1 MTMRLGNDAATP
13 LRALKGASAARW
25 RDCAGQAPACRQCTR
40 LRIAGLGGD
49 DGAVDEEHD
58 AQKDDARQVIR
69 SLVPAWRDQPLDAM
83 QWLTG
88 GYTNRNWR
96 FVVDGRHYAVR
107 VVRNLGPRPVEATYL
122 ALPSA
127 PAVVA
132 FDEAR
137 GHLITEWIDAPTL
150 AQAPASAEE
159 IGFGIARLHGEI
171 PAGIQRYDVKAV
183 VAAYFRAARD
193 AGCLDHRA
201 AAAFQRLSWQPTR
214 IKGCHNDLN
223 PWNVLCTPS
232 GWRTLDWEH
241 AGDNDPLFDV
251 LGLCTCLEWEQDAT
265 WLCVQAWSEAA
276 GTPPPSPEHV
286 DRTRTAFYIR
296 EYAWAAA
303 QLAQGND
310 RPEIHQQAADYLA
323 RI

>member
-1 MTMRLGNDAATP
+1 M
-13 LRALKGASAARW
+13 
-25 RDCAGQAPACRQCTR
+25 
-40 LRIAGLGGD
+40 
-49 DGAVDEEHD
+49 DEEHD
-58 AQKDDARQVIR
+58 AHAEHARQVIR
-69 SLVPAWRDQPLDAM
+69 SLVPAWQTQPLDAM
-83 QWLTG
+83 HWLTG

-96 FVVDGRHYAVR
+96 FAVDGRNYAVR
-107 VVRNLGPRPVEATYL
+107 VVRNLGPRPAEATYL

-159 IGFGIARLHGEI
+159 TGMGIARLHGEI
-171 PAGIQRYDVKAV
+171 PAGIQRYDVPAV
-183 VAAYFRAARD
+183 IAAYFRAAKD
-193 AGCLDHRA
+193 AGCLDARA
-201 AAAFQRLSWQPTR
+201 ATALQRLAWQPSR

-223 PWNVLCTPS
+223 PWNVLSTPG

-251 LGLCTCLEWEQDAT
+251 LGLCTCLEWDQDAT
-265 WLCVQAWSEAA
+265 WTCVHAWSEAIGA
-276 GTPPPSPEHV
+276 PPPSSRHFHG
-286 DRTRTAFYIR
+286 TLTAFYIR

-310 RPEIHQQAADYLA
+310 RPEIREQATDYLS
-323 RI
+323 RM